1 MWILGIAITQSEVGR
16 PTRSYSKPLQSSEF
30 SMWIFIIIET
40 QIHMPFVIIFRSVI
54 SSLSDCL
61 LAVQA
66 CAQFNHIW
74 FIAHWFFNGNRCRW
88 TLIWFMHYNSIVGLQ
103 LVGVPK
109 IWRSLDAGDR
119 WGLLSFGLLIKISI
133 QSHRT
138 SPELHH
144 MLIIEHGKLQLSWYF
159 IFPRLISTAFVVS
172 EVIDETT
179 SAQLGDLWKQL
190 HKAGTGLDF

>member
-1 MWILGIAITQSEVGR
+1 MWQSCLREGKGSRDNIHSNPPCTSPLLVWILGIAITQSEVGR

-40 QIHMPFVIIFRSVI
+40 QIHMPFVIIFR
-54 SSLSDCL
+54 
-61 LAVQA
+61 
-66 CAQFNHIW
+66 
-74 FIAHWFFNGNRCRW
+74 CRW
-88 TLIWFMHYNSIVGLQ
+88 TLIRFMHYNSIVGLQ

-159 IFPRLISTAFVVS
+159 IFSKLISTAFVVS
-172 EVIDETT
+172 EVIGETT